1 MLALAVIYT
10 NQKRIIMS
18 TRLFTIFSIA
28 FLSSCGG
35 SSSEN
40 SSPEVTTNVGY
51 FIDSP
56 VIGIDYETASLS
68 GKTDK
73 MGRFEYEDGE
83 TVVFSIGDI
92 VLPATTADEVV
103 HVSDIFNSNINDQQ
117 VINLARLLLSL
128 DEDQNPDNGISIS
141 AEAFS
146 ESLGVNIDF
155 SSPTFE
161 TDVTNYVANAGG
173 SASLIDENEA
183 TSHIQDT
190 FEEASNF
197 ISLQE
202 DAEYYGCTVGDNLPD
217 DGTWC
222 VERANYN
229 VHVVSYSPRHQQINI
244 PIDSNI
250 TVTIEADSNTGTG
263 EFNLELFPLKA
274 GAERCRIDWGGFRCG
289 DDAIYDSTSAFSHI
303 INGAEFLLGVATNP
317 IVWVQSNINQ
327 NNQVVFTPET
337 NLIPGITYVVH
348 LYGNSEFSDFKTW
361 WLFKT

>member
-1 MLALAVIYT
+1 MNKKIL
-10 NQKRIIMS
+10 II
-18 TRLFTIFSIA
+18 LSIA

-40 SSPEVTTNVGY
+40 SSAESEVTANVGY

-68 GKTDK
+68 GKTDE

-83 TVVFSIGDI
+83 TVIFSIGDI
-92 VLPATTADEVV
+92 ALPATTADEVV
-103 HVSDIFNSNINDQQ
+103 HVSDIFNSNVDDQQ

-128 DEDQNPDNGISIS
+128 DADQNPDNGILIS
-141 AEAFS
+141 AEAFT
-146 ESLGVNIDF
+146 ESLGLNIDF

-161 TDVTNYVANAGG
+161 TDITNYVANAGG
-173 SASLIDENEA
+173 SASLIAENEA

-197 ISLQE
+197 TSLQE
-202 DAEYYGCTVGDNLPD
+202 DAEYYGCTVGDNLPDPD

-250 TVTIEADSNTGTG
+250 TVTIEVDSNTGTG

-274 GAERCRIDWGGFRCG
+274 GADRCRIDWGGFRCG
-289 DDAIYDSTSAFSHI
+289 DDPIYDSTSAFSHI
-303 INGAEFLLGVATNP
+303 INGTEFLDGVVTTNP

>member
-1 MLALAVIYT
+1 MNTKLL
-10 NQKRIIMS
+10 
-18 TRLFTIFSIA
+18 TILSIA
-28 FLSSCGG
+28 FLSSCGDDTTESTVPG
-35 SSSEN
+35 GA
-40 SSPEVTTNVGY
+40 TNVGY

-68 GKTDK
+68 GVTDE

-92 VLPATTADEVV
+92 ALPETAADEVI
-103 HVSDIFNSNINDQQ
+103 HVADIFNSNINDQQ

-128 DEDQNPDNGISIS
+128 DEDQNPVNGISIS
-141 AEAFS
+141 ADAFT
-146 ESLGVNIDF
+146 ESLGLNIDF
-155 SSPTFE
+155 SSTTFE
-161 TDVTNYVANAGG
+161 TDVSNYISNSGG
-173 SASLIDENEA
+173 SASLIPESEA
-183 TSHIQDT
+183 TSHILGT
-190 FEEASNF
+190 HEEASNF
-197 ISLQE
+197 TSLQE
-202 DAEYYGCTVGDNLPD
+202 DAEYYGCTVGDNLTD

-229 VHVVSYSPRHQQINI
+229 VHVISYSPRHQQINV

-289 DDAIYDSTSAFSHI
+289 DDPIYDSASAFSHI
-303 INGAEFLLGVATNP
+303 INGTEFLDGVVTTNP
-317 IVWVQSNINQ
+317 IIWVQSNINQ

-337 NLIPGITYVVH
+337 DLIPGITYVVH